1 MEATRCTICAADDF
15 EVVFE
20 GPDWISHLPG
30 LFRMVRCLHCGLY
43 YLNPRPDQKEIHRY
57 YPQDYLAFQKSIEE
71 ETAFLKRMDRRYGI
85 YKRCRSVTKVLP
97 GPGRILDIGC
107 ATGLFLSGMKERGW
121 EVLGIELNEQAA
133 AYARERMGLD
143 IITGNFLEA
152 DLPNHY
158 FDVISL
164 WDVLE
169 HLPDPL
175 PVLKKI
181 SQIIRPGGL
190 LVLNLP
196 NPESWEA
203 RRFGPLWI
211 GWDLPRHLNLFP
223 LPLLSSLLEKVG
235 FNRPKVKSLTGNF
248 FVFKFSLGLFLS
260 ERIPQR
266 PVALKIFRFLLN
278 SPLSRLVAFPVYAL
292 SDPLKLGSCL
302 ALFSRFET
310 GSNPGGN

>member
-1 MEATRCTICAADDF
+1 MESTRCTICAADDF

-57 YPQDYLAFQKSIEE
+57 YPPDYLAFQKSIEE

-85 YKRCRSVTKVLP
+85 YKRCRSVTNVLP

-143 IITGNFLEA
+143 IITGNFLET

-181 SQIIRPGGL
+181 SKIIRPGGL

-203 RRFGPLWI
+203 KRFGPLWI

-223 LPLLSSLLEKVG
+223 LPLLSALLEKVG

-248 FVFKFSLGLFLS
+248 FVFKFSLGLLLNEKIS
-260 ERIPQR
+260 QR
-266 PVALKIFRFLLN
+266 PAALKIFRLLLN
-278 SPLSRLVAFPVYAL
+278 SPLLRLIAFPVYAL
-292 SDPLKLGSCL
+292 SDPVKLGSCI
-302 ALFSRFET
+302 ALFSRFEAK
-310 GSNPGGN
+310 SNPGGN

>member
-1 MEATRCTICAADDF
+1 MESTRCTICAADDF

-57 YPQDYLAFQKSIEE
+57 YPHDYLAFQKSIEE

-85 YKRCRSVTKVLP
+85 YKRCRAVTKVLP

-143 IITGNFLEA
+143 IIIGNFLEA
-152 DLPNHY
+152 DLPKRY

-175 PVLKKI
+175 SVLKKI
-181 SQIIRPGGL
+181 SKIIRPGGL

-203 RRFGPLWI
+203 KRFGPLWI
-211 GWDLPRHLNLFP
+211 GWDLPRHFNLFP
-223 LPLLSSLLEKVG
+223 LPLLGSLLKEFG
-235 FNRPKVKSLTGNF
+235 FTRPKVRSLTGNY
-248 FVFKFSLGLFLS
+248 FVLKFSLGLFLN
-260 ERIPQR
+260 EKIPHR
-266 PVALKIFRFLLN
+266 PTALKIFRLLLN
-278 SPLSRLVAFPVYAL
+278 SPLLRLVAFPVYRL
-292 SDPLKLGSCL
+292 SDPDKLGSCL
-302 ALFSRFET
+302 ALFSRFES

>member
-1 MEATRCTICAADDF
+1 MESTRCPICAADDF
-15 EVVFE
+15 GVVFE
-20 GPDWISHLPG
+20 GPDWISRLPG

-57 YPQDYLAFQKSIEE
+57 YPHDYLAFQKSIEE

-97 GPGRILDIGC
+97 GPGKILDIGC
-107 ATGLFLSGMKERGW
+107 ATGLFLSGMQDRGW
-121 EVLGIELNEQAA
+121 ECLGIELNEQAA
-133 AYARERMGLD
+133 TYARERMGLD

-152 DLPNHY
+152 DLPDHY

-175 PVLKKI
+175 PVLEKI
-181 SQIIRPGGL
+181 SKIIRPGGL

-203 RRFGPLWI
+203 KRFGPLWI

-223 LPLLSSLLEKVG
+223 LPLLTSLLRTHG
-235 FNRPKVKSLTGNF
+235 FGRPQVKSLTGNF
-248 FVFKFSLGLFLS
+248 FVFKFSLGLLLNEKIS
-260 ERIPQR
+260 QR
-266 PVALKIFRFLLN
+266 PAASKILRSLLN
-278 SPLSRLVAFPVYAL
+278 SPVSRLVAFPVYAL
-292 SDPLKLGSCL
+292 ADPLKLGSCL
-302 ALFSRFET
+302 ALFFRFEA
-310 GSNPGGN
+310 GSNPGGI